1 MKINI
6 LHKLKRQRIQFH
18 NKRTSYKVLPVFF
31 LAHFLCACCT
41 GATGTSAQLADGMVE
56 QEKVVSMENTAIV
69 DYVVPQLYP
78 NIMVDATGYRVEGL
92 KRAAVKGE
100 RLPVTFSLV
109 EVQTGEVVYTGVL
122 EDLQY
127 NPEQGLYSAY
137 ADFGEWKQAGTY
149 YLQCDY
155 VGCSYDF
162 TLESGLYERR
172 FQELCQELSVGCREQ
187 AVTVEDVKRM
197 LLAYEW
203 YETIFPD
210 EDANEI
216 PDIMEAVADW
226 IELTEATNL
235 ANQQSAPAGQEASY
249 AAVLAKFSYLYQKYD
264 KQFATDCLK
273 RASVIFDQTQGQM
286 PKDAECFHALT
297 ELYRAT
303 GIYTYGNQ
311 IAEYKTYFESHTGFA
326 EESGYLYGAMTY
338 ISTRQ
343 KVDMELCTIFM
354 DALMTQGEAISGV
367 YKEMIHP
374 VTARNNG
381 APDLLAH
388 AERLAC
394 ANYVMNN
401 YQYNYV
407 MEELLHYL
415 RGRNT
420 QSVDF
425 YVANMGEKT
434 EYFIVLTQL
443 VAVKDNLGE

>member
-1 MKINI
+1 M
-6 LHKLKRQRIQFH
+6 
-18 NKRTSYKVLPVFF
+18 LPVLC
-31 LAHFLCACCT
+31 LAAFLCAGCGENT
-41 GATGTSAQLADGMVE
+41 ATSGPIASGE
-56 QEKVVSMENTAIV
+56 KGQEKIVSMESTAIV
-69 DYVVPQLYP
+69 DYTVPQLYP
-78 NIMVDATGYRVEGL
+78 NIMVDATGYRTEGM
-92 KRAAVKGE
+92 KRAALKGE
-100 RLPVTFSLV
+100 KLPSMFSLV
-109 EVQTGEVVYTGVL
+109 EVQTGEVVYTGML
-122 EDLQY
+122 EEVQY

-155 VGCSYDF
+155 VGRSYDF
-162 TLESGLYERR
+162 TLESSLYDRR
-172 FQELCQELSVGCREQ
+172 FQELCRELATGCREQ
-187 AVTVEDVKRM
+187 IMTIDDVKRI

-203 YETIFPD
+203 YGEVFPD

-226 IELTEATNL
+226 IELTEASNL
-235 ANQQSAPAGQEASY
+235 AEQQSAPVGEEASY

-286 PKDAECFHALT
+286 PKDADCFHTLT

-303 GIYTYGNQ
+303 GIYSYGNQ
-311 IAEYKTYFESHTGFA
+311 IAEYKTYFESHTGFT
-326 EESGYLYGAMTY
+326 EEPGYLYGAMTY

-343 KVDMELCTIFM
+343 RVDMELCTIFM
-354 DALMTQGEAISGV
+354 DALMSQGEAISGV

-425 YVANMGEKT
+425 YAADMGEKT
-434 EYFIVLTQL
+434 KYFIILTQL

>member
-1 MKINI
+1 MKNI
-6 LHKLKRQRIQFH
+6 LHKLKKQRIQFY
-18 NKRTSYKVLPVFF
+18 NKRTSYKMLPVIC
-31 LAHFLCACCT
+31 LAHFLCAGCAGVPAASHQT
-41 GATGTSAQLADGMVE
+41 GDGVLAQD
-56 QEKVVSMENTAIV
+56 KIVSMESTAIV
-69 DYVVPQLYP
+69 DYAIPQTYP
-78 NIMVDATGYRVEGL
+78 NIMVDATGYRTEGL
-92 KRAAVKGE
+92 KRAAVKGK
-100 RLPVTFSLV
+100 RLPTTFVLV
-109 EVQTGEVVYTGVL
+109 EVRTGEVVYTGVL
-122 EDLQY
+122 EELQY

-137 ADFGEWKQAGTY
+137 ADFGEWKESGTY

-155 VGCSYDF
+155 VGRSYDF

-172 FQELCQELSVGCREQ
+172 FQELSRTLATGCREQ
-187 AVTVEDVKRM
+187 TVTIDDVKRI
-197 LLAYEW
+197 LLTYEW
-203 YETIFPD
+203 YEEIFPD
-210 EDANEI
+210 EDGNEI
-216 PDIMEAVADW
+216 PDVMEAVADW
-226 IELTEATNL
+226 IELTEEGNL
-235 ANQQSAPAGQEASY
+235 QMNQAAPAGQEASY

-264 KQFATDCLK
+264 KQYATDCLK
-273 RASVIFDQTQGQM
+273 RASVIFEQTQGLM

-311 IAEYKTYFESHTGFA
+311 IAEYKTYFESHTGFT
-326 EESGYLYGAMTY
+326 EEMGYLHGAMTY

-354 DALMTQGEAISGV
+354 DALMEQGEAISGV

-407 MEELLHYL
+407 MEEFLHYL

-425 YVANMGEKT
+425 YAADMGEKT
-434 EYFIVLTQL
+434 EYLIILAQL